1 MHVHTV
7 TGIQP
12 TVFWSLGTEET
23 YDGGKRQ
30 ASWLGREREQ
40 LGKTKETSECKRQ
53 IEMGS

>member
-1 MHVHTV
+1 MVETGTGEVHVHTV

-30 ASWLGREREQ
+30 APWLVREPGAAWANQRNQ
-40 LGKTKETSECKRQ
+40 
-53 IEMGS
+53 

>member
-30 ASWLGREREQ
+30 ASWLGREPAGSS
-40 LGKTKETSECKRQ
+40 LGKPKKPVNVR
-53 IEMGS
+53 GK